1 MAAAAAASFQ
11 PDHENR
17 VAGLWLDIRQ
27 PGGTIVDG
35 PAPASSF
42 YHVVGAIEALN
53 DAVAAL

>member
-1 MAAAAAASFQ
+1 VIGAPYSGF
-11 PDHENR
+11 PDEN
-17 VAGLWLDIRQ
+17 WLDIRQ
-27 PGGTIVDG
+27 LGGTIVDG